1 MQHEPERA
9 KKCIPIGEVCDRT
22 SLGKSCIYDMMK
34 RGQFPK
40 PRQLTRGRVGW
51 DLAAVDNWLDSR
63 PVAGE
68 EILA

>member
-1 MQHEPERA
+1 MRYEPGRT

-22 SLGKSCIYDMMK
+22 SLGKSCIYSMIK
-34 RGQFPK
+34 RGKFPK

-51 DLAAVDNWLDSR
+51 DLASVDQWIESR

-68 EILA
+68 EIAA